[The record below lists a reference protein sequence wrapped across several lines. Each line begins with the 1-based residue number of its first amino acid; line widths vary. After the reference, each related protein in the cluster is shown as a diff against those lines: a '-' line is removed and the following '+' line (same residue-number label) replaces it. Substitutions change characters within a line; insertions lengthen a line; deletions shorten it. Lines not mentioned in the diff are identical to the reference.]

1 MDSRKLAQNIETDSF
16 DRELFEELV
25 ATSEELKNLLER
37 GSHLLPNFHSFVL
50 DLFASFFKYNV
61 ILHPED
67 EVKRSALICRKLIEK
82 AVSSENYKEL
92 RDETILDSF
101 KSAIATAALGGEL
114 INWIK
119 SEDGLSQNTLIK
131 EWELEKAA
139 EDYDELKEEAETWK
153 EIEKKKSFDK
163 SPDKSFKEGKKKAQF
178 ELRKQE
184 EELKELNEERK
195 KRLDNLDMKLQK
207 LTKSA
212 LKQASDRVEEVEN
225 ELMQWGASIGVPQ
238 KKSAGEKLDL
248 AAKLFKNEKLRKL
261 SLMVGS
267 LKQEMLS
274 SRRKVWSKRGSE
286 VYDISL
292 GDDLGRVIPGE
303 LAFLKHRA
311 LRRDFMRR
319 LLEKKLLQYYLKE
332 EKGRGP
338 LVVCVDGSSSMS
350 GDKEIWAKAVCLTL
364 LEIAKRERRKFIVI
378 VFSGK
383 GAPLRVF
390 GSDMR
395 ERWEMKEK
403 EIIEL
408 ADYFPGGG
416 TDFEDPIDKALEF
429 LRESKFKKGDVVF
442 ITDGECDVNSVWL
455 EEFLDVKRRLT
466 FQVFSVLIDL
476 TGRETPESLKKFSDK
491 VTTVSKLTSKDARD
505 IFLNIA

>member
-1 MDSRKLAQNIETDSF
+1 MNPKKLTQNIETDSF
-16 DRELFEELV
+16 DKELFEELA
-25 ATSEELKNLLER
+25 ATSEELNRLIES
-37 GSHLLPNFHSFVL
+37 GSHLLPNFRYFVL

-61 ILHPED
+61 ILYPQA
-67 EVKRSALICRKLIEK
+67 EVRSNAFVCRKLLEK
-82 AVSSENYKEL
+82 ALSSDIYREL
-92 RDETILDSF
+92 RDETILDGF
-101 KSAIATAALGGEL
+101 NAAIATVTVGTAL

-119 SEDGLSQNTLIK
+119 SEDGLSQSTLLK
-131 EWELEKAA
+131 EWELDKVA
-139 EDYDELKEEAETWK
+139 EDYEELEEEAETWK
-153 EIEKKKSFDK
+153 EMEKEKSL
-163 SPDKSFKEGKKKAQF
+163 DKSFKEGKKKAQF
-178 ELRKQE
+178 ELRKKG
-184 EELKELNEERK
+184 EELKDLNDEQKET
-195 KRLDNLDMKLQK
+195 LDKLDMKLQK

-238 KKSAGEKLDL
+238 NKSAGEKLDL
-248 AAKLFKNEKLRKL
+248 AAKLFQNEKLRKL
-261 SLMVGS
+261 SLMLGS

-274 SRRKVWSKRGSE
+274 SRRKAWSKRGSE

-292 GDDLGRVIPGE
+292 GDDLGRVIPSE
-303 LAFLKHRA
+303 LAFLKQRA

-319 LLEKKLLQYYLKE
+319 LLEGKLLQYNLKE

-350 GDKEIWAKAVCLTL
+350 GDKEIWSKAVCLTL

-442 ITDGECDVNSVWL
+442 ITDGECDVNSEWL
-455 EEFLDVKRRLT
+455 KAFLHEKRRLT
-466 FQVFSVLIDL
+466 FQVYSVLIDL

-491 VTTVSKLTSKDARD
+491 VTTVSKLTSQDARD
-505 IFLNIA
+505 IFINIS